1 VVVGGSR
8 RMTHCVVHVESLSF
22 FDKRNILSI
31 VKLVIGKRFFMR
43 SLVILCLLLSSCRVG
58 YVMSSSYYQMELL
71 SKRKKNTKVLEKN
84 KLPAAEAEKLKLIPK
99 MKIFGKRLGLSST
112 NNYDTIAL
120 KWDRTVW
127 NVSGC
132 DPLSFTS
139 ASWWF
144 PVVGRITYLGF
155 FTDRAADRWLKKL
168 RKRELDVYKRSA
180 GAYSTLGWFRD
191 PVWPSMLKWDEYE
204 LAEVVFHELTH
215 ATLWVKGGASFN
227 ESFANFVG
235 QQAMYAYMEEK
246 YGKGSKEVEET
257 RREYRDQDKLVII
270 LHQLYKDVDA
280 AFKDPNTTKEEKLK
294 KKKELYDSIGER
306 ILASD
311 MEQKER
317 YSKAIQRAPWNNA
330 RLMQFK
336 TYNTSEEDFAAILQ
350 QQQGDIKAFINEV
363 GRITKKQ
370 KKPFVAV
377 EKAANKIRAAR
388 PAPVPPSQPTTTPG
402 L

>member
-1 VVVGGSR
+1 MRFLVLL
-8 RMTHCVVHVESLSF
+8 CV
-22 FDKRNILSI
+22 
-31 VKLVIGKRFFMR
+31 
-43 SLVILCLLLSSCRVG
+43 LLSSCRVG
-58 YVMSSSYYQMELL
+58 YVISSSYYQMELL
-71 SKRKKNTKVLEKN
+71 AKRKKNTKVLEKN
-84 KLPAAEAEKLKLIPK
+84 QLPAAEAEKLKLIPK
-99 MKIFGKRLGLSST
+99 MKSFGKKLGLSST
-112 NNYDTIAL
+112 DNYDTIAL
-120 KWDRTVW
+120 ELDRTVW

-155 FTDRAADRWLKKL
+155 FTDRAAERWMKRLKK
-168 RKRELDVYKRSA
+168 KNLDVYQRTA

-235 QQAMYAYMEEK
+235 QQAMYAYMEDK
-246 YGKGSKEVEET
+246 YGRDSKEVAET
-257 RREYRDQDKLVII
+257 RRDYRDQDKLVVI

-280 AFKDPNTTKEEKLK
+280 VFQDKSLSKEAKLK
-294 KKKELYDSIGER
+294 KKQEVYDSIGAR

-311 MEQKER
+311 IEQKER
-317 YSKAIQRAPWNNA
+317 YAKALQRNPWNNA

-350 QQQGDIKAFINEV
+350 QQNGDIKALIDEV

-370 KKPFVAV
+370 KKPFVAI
-377 EKAANKIRAAR
+377 KRAADKIRAAL
-388 PAPVPPSQPTTTPG
+388 PASAPSSQPATHPTTTPRPAD
-402 L
+402 